1 MNIHYWMV
9 AVAAALLLSGC
20 GKEIEE
26 YNMPADYWYEKMI
39 SAAASGNL
47 EKADGYY
54 SSLQSE
60 HIGSPLLPEA
70 TLIMAQMHLANE
82 EYLLSEHFL
91 DEYSRR
97 YATRNG
103 REYAEYLKVKS
114 KFYALPNPGR
124 DQGLIDQTLTS
135 VSAFRVTYPK
145 SVYMPFAN
153 TIELQMQLAK
163 GTLNNQISDL
173 YDRLGKPKAAAYYRD
188 IAPVTWVD
196 PADVV
201 PAEIPWYREMFEG
214 DGTSSWYAFMIP
226 QTKSIISMDDS
237 AASESAADRNESIAD
252 QNATT
257 SVEQERKET
266 NPKETSWYDFLIPG
280 GDEDTVDSK
289 SETTK

>member
-1 MNIHYWMV
+1 MNIQHWMAVV
-9 AVAAALLLSGC
+9 AVTVLLSGC
-20 GKEIEE
+20 AKNIEE

-39 SAAASGNL
+39 SSVANGSL

-70 TLIMAQMHLANE
+70 TLIMAQAHLAQE
-82 EYLLSEHFL
+82 EYLLSDHFL

-97 YATRNG
+97 YANKKG
-103 REYAEYLKVKS
+103 REYVEYLKVKS

-124 DQGLIDQTLTS
+124 DQGLINQTLES
-135 VSAFRVTYPK
+135 VGVFRDLYAQSP
-145 SVYMPFAN
+145 YLPLAN

-163 GTLNNQISDL
+163 GTLNNQIADL
-173 YDRLGKPKAAAYYRD
+173 YDRLGKPKAAAYYRN

-201 PAEIPWYREMFEG
+201 PVEIPWYKEMFEG

-226 QTKSIISMDDS
+226 QTKSIVSMDDDMPIKS
-237 AASESAADRNESIAD
+237 IDANETAPITPAVEAA
-252 QNATT
+252 
-257 SVEQERKET
+257 
-266 NPKETSWYDFLIPG
+266 WYDFLIP
-280 GDEDTVDSK
+280 DSNQSK
-289 SETTK
+289 